1 LLSILYAAVARLTRN
16 KVGPGD
22 RRAIGARRDSS
33 ALPGRASGLPL
44 PNAEW
49 RASMLDMILV
59 AGGVG
64 FFVLAVF
71 YVLACE
77 RM

>member
-1 LLSILYAAVARLTRN
+1 
-16 KVGPGD
+16 
-22 RRAIGARRDSS
+22 
-33 ALPGRASGLPL
+33 
-44 PNAEW
+44 
-49 RASMLDMILV
+49 MLDAILV

-64 FFVLAVF
+64 FFVLAVL